1 MEERK
6 ARQNTRGEKASIKKG
21 IPRIL
26 LGGLKNHAENS
37 SSKLSNVHAEKTD
50 KIQQEITNLKGSLP
64 QTNKLKTDFNASAL
78 HIGKILV
85 TAQNINFHYPD
96 SNTNLW
102 TVPLSFQLRSGNRF
116 CIKGDNGSGKT
127 TLLKLITGEL
137 TPTGGT
143 IERADF
149 TYIYLDQEYSLI
161 QNEYTVS
168 EQAEAF
174 NLRHLPEHE
183 TKTILNRYLFPQDV
197 WNKPCSKLSG
207 GEKMRLAFC
216 CLMIADNT
224 PDLFILDEPT
234 NHLDFATMEWL
245 ETYLKGYSG
254 AVLVVSHDRYFLD
267 NVCTKIWEVSFQ
279 TMTTYKGNFSAYLPQ
294 KEAADALRQK
304 QHDADVALAEK
315 LQDYIDRNLVRAS
328 TTKMAQSRRKQ
339 LEKLEITEAPQDET
353 NQLKFRFEYDVEPW
367 NELVLLKNLTIRI
380 GDRTLLEPFT
390 YTVCRGQRLII
401 AGPNGAGK
409 STLMQVLDGKRR
421 PSGGMV
427 RLGTGARPSIFAQQ
441 QNRIGAGRVIDVI
454 WNKYPRMTELEVR
467 SHLAKLGFRGE
478 TVFKPC
484 EALSGGE
491 LARLRFAEIVLE
503 RPNLLFLDEPTNHLD
518 IYTRENLTEALMAYT
533 GTLLLVTHD
542 RHLMNS
548 LACPILYLEDG
559 KAVIYPSY
567 DALMGRAAP
576 ASVAEKSGE
585 PAKAGYGKEQRRRRA
600 ELRAKIKACE
610 DEMEACG
617 AREVELENE
626 INSPEVYNDPQL
638 LREKSDELSDLRFH
652 QDELFAAWEAAVEE
666 QEQYEQSAGEE

>member
-1 MEERK
+1 MCHADTYVIYPEHSIFMSIIIKDLSYIHTDKEVLFSNLNLIINSGEKTALTGNNGCGKSTLMRILAGEASPGTGSVHCSGHLYYVPQHFGQYDDRTVAQVLGIDRKLTALHAILNGDTAEEHFARLDNDWNIEERTQAVLHAWHLNGISLLRPLEGLSGGEKTRLFLAGMELKEPDTLLLDEPTNHLDTAGRKRLYDFVHRTSATVLVISHDRTLLNLLPAICELSRNGLACYGGNYDFYKEQKEVHRNALQQQLEEKEKALRLARKTAREMEERK

-234 NHLDFATMEWL
+234 NNLDIESIEIITATIRNYQG
-245 ETYLKGYSG
+245 T
-254 AVLVVSHDRYFLD
+254 VLAVSHDRDFL
-267 NVCTKIWEVSFQ
+267 
-279 TMTTYKGNFSAYLPQ
+279 
-294 KEAADALRQK
+294 KE
-304 QHDADVALAEK
+304 
-315 LQDYIDRNLVRAS
+315 
-328 TTKMAQSRRKQ
+328 
-339 LEKLEITEAPQDET
+339 
-353 NQLKFRFEYDVEPW
+353 
-367 NELVLLKNLTIRI
+367 
-380 GDRTLLEPFT
+380 
-390 YTVCRGQRLII
+390 
-401 AGPNGAGK
+401 
-409 STLMQVLDGKRR
+409 
-421 PSGGMV
+421 
-427 RLGTGARPSIFAQQ
+427 TGI
-441 QNRIGAGRVIDVI
+441 
-454 WNKYPRMTELEVR
+454 
-467 SHLAKLGFRGE
+467 
-478 TVFKPC
+478 
-484 EALSGGE
+484 
-491 LARLRFAEIVLE
+491 
-503 RPNLLFLDEPTNHLD
+503 
-518 IYTRENLTEALMAYT
+518 
-533 GTLLLVTHD
+533 
-542 RHLMNS
+542 
-548 LACPILYLEDG
+548 
-559 KAVIYPSY
+559 
-567 DALMGRAAP
+567 
-576 ASVAEKSGE
+576 
-585 PAKAGYGKEQRRRRA
+585 
-600 ELRAKIKACE
+600 
-610 DEMEACG
+610 
-617 AREVELENE
+617 
-626 INSPEVYNDPQL
+626 
-638 LREKSDELSDLRFH
+638 
-652 QDELFAAWEAAVEE
+652 E
-666 QEQYEQSAGEE
+666 QEISFFL

>member
-1 MEERK
+1 MFSLYCVCLFPTALQELKVCRTDTYVIYPKHSKFMSIIIKDLSYTHTDKEVLFSNLNLIINSGEKTALTGNNGCGKSTLMRILAGEASPGTGSVHCSGHLYYVPQHFGQYDDRTVAQVLGIDRKLTALHAILNGDAAEEHFARLDDDWNIEERTQAVLHAWHLDGISLLRPLEGLSGGEKTRLFLAGMELKEPDTLLLDEPTNHLDTAGRKRLYDFVHRTSATVLVISHDRTLLNLLPAICELSRNGLACYGGNYDFYKEQKEVHRNALQQQLEEKEKALRLARKTAREMEERK

-37 SSKLSNVHAEKTD
+37 CSKLSNVHAEKTD

-234 NHLDFATMEWL
+234 NNLDIESIEIITATIRNYQG
-245 ETYLKGYSG
+245 T
-254 AVLVVSHDRYFLD
+254 VLAVSHDRDFL
-267 NVCTKIWEVSFQ
+267 
-279 TMTTYKGNFSAYLPQ
+279 
-294 KEAADALRQK
+294 KE
-304 QHDADVALAEK
+304 
-315 LQDYIDRNLVRAS
+315 
-328 TTKMAQSRRKQ
+328 
-339 LEKLEITEAPQDET
+339 
-353 NQLKFRFEYDVEPW
+353 
-367 NELVLLKNLTIRI
+367 
-380 GDRTLLEPFT
+380 
-390 YTVCRGQRLII
+390 
-401 AGPNGAGK
+401 
-409 STLMQVLDGKRR
+409 
-421 PSGGMV
+421 
-427 RLGTGARPSIFAQQ
+427 TGI
-441 QNRIGAGRVIDVI
+441 
-454 WNKYPRMTELEVR
+454 
-467 SHLAKLGFRGE
+467 
-478 TVFKPC
+478 
-484 EALSGGE
+484 
-491 LARLRFAEIVLE
+491 
-503 RPNLLFLDEPTNHLD
+503 
-518 IYTRENLTEALMAYT
+518 
-533 GTLLLVTHD
+533 
-542 RHLMNS
+542 
-548 LACPILYLEDG
+548 
-559 KAVIYPSY
+559 
-567 DALMGRAAP
+567 
-576 ASVAEKSGE
+576 
-585 PAKAGYGKEQRRRRA
+585 
-600 ELRAKIKACE
+600 
-610 DEMEACG
+610 
-617 AREVELENE
+617 
-626 INSPEVYNDPQL
+626 
-638 LREKSDELSDLRFH
+638 
-652 QDELFAAWEAAVEE
+652 E
-666 QEQYEQSAGEE
+666 QEISFFL

>member
-1 MEERK
+1 MFSLYCVCLFPTALQELKVCRTDTYVIYPKHSKFMSIIIKDLSYTHTDKEVLFSNLNLIINSGEKTALTGNNGCGKSTLMRILAGEASPGTGSVHCSEHLYYVPQHFGQYDGRTVAQVLGIDRKLTALHAILNGDTAEEHFARLDNDWNIEERTQAVLHAWHLNGISLLRPLEGLSGGEKTRLFLAGMELKEPDTLLLDEPTNHLDTAGRKRLYDFVHRTSATVLVISHDRTLLNLLPAICELSRNGLACYGGNYDFYKEQKEVHRNALQQQLEEKEKALRLARKTAREMEERK

-85 TAQNINFHYPD
+85 TAQNINFHYSD

-234 NHLDFATMEWL
+234 NNLDIESIEIITATIRNYQG
-245 ETYLKGYSG
+245 T
-254 AVLVVSHDRYFLD
+254 VLAVSHDRDFL
-267 NVCTKIWEVSFQ
+267 
-279 TMTTYKGNFSAYLPQ
+279 
-294 KEAADALRQK
+294 KE
-304 QHDADVALAEK
+304 
-315 LQDYIDRNLVRAS
+315 
-328 TTKMAQSRRKQ
+328 
-339 LEKLEITEAPQDET
+339 
-353 NQLKFRFEYDVEPW
+353 
-367 NELVLLKNLTIRI
+367 
-380 GDRTLLEPFT
+380 
-390 YTVCRGQRLII
+390 
-401 AGPNGAGK
+401 
-409 STLMQVLDGKRR
+409 
-421 PSGGMV
+421 
-427 RLGTGARPSIFAQQ
+427 TGI
-441 QNRIGAGRVIDVI
+441 
-454 WNKYPRMTELEVR
+454 
-467 SHLAKLGFRGE
+467 
-478 TVFKPC
+478 
-484 EALSGGE
+484 
-491 LARLRFAEIVLE
+491 
-503 RPNLLFLDEPTNHLD
+503 
-518 IYTRENLTEALMAYT
+518 
-533 GTLLLVTHD
+533 
-542 RHLMNS
+542 
-548 LACPILYLEDG
+548 
-559 KAVIYPSY
+559 
-567 DALMGRAAP
+567 
-576 ASVAEKSGE
+576 
-585 PAKAGYGKEQRRRRA
+585 
-600 ELRAKIKACE
+600 
-610 DEMEACG
+610 
-617 AREVELENE
+617 
-626 INSPEVYNDPQL
+626 
-638 LREKSDELSDLRFH
+638 
-652 QDELFAAWEAAVEE
+652 E
-666 QEQYEQSAGEE
+666 QEISFFL

>member
-1 MEERK
+1 MFSLYCVCLFPTALQELKVCRTDTYVIYPKHSKFMSIIIKDLSYTHTDKEVLFSNLNLIINSGEKTALTGNNGCGKSTLMRILAGEASPGTGSVHCSGHLYYVPQHFGQYDDRTVAQVLGIDRKLTALHAILNGDTAEEHFARLDNDWNIEERTQAVLHAWHLNGISLLRPLEGLSGGEKTRLFLAGMELKEPDTLLLDEPTNHLDTAGRKRLYDFVHRTSATVLVISHDRTLLNLLPAICELSRNGLACYGGNYDFYKEQKEVHRNALQQQLEEKEKALRLARKTAREMEERK

-78 HIGKILV
+78 HIGNILV

-234 NHLDFATMEWL
+234 NNLDIESIEIITATIRNYQG
-245 ETYLKGYSG
+245 T
-254 AVLVVSHDRYFLD
+254 VLAVSHDRDFL
-267 NVCTKIWEVSFQ
+267 
-279 TMTTYKGNFSAYLPQ
+279 
-294 KEAADALRQK
+294 KE
-304 QHDADVALAEK
+304 
-315 LQDYIDRNLVRAS
+315 
-328 TTKMAQSRRKQ
+328 
-339 LEKLEITEAPQDET
+339 
-353 NQLKFRFEYDVEPW
+353 
-367 NELVLLKNLTIRI
+367 
-380 GDRTLLEPFT
+380 
-390 YTVCRGQRLII
+390 
-401 AGPNGAGK
+401 
-409 STLMQVLDGKRR
+409 
-421 PSGGMV
+421 
-427 RLGTGARPSIFAQQ
+427 TGI
-441 QNRIGAGRVIDVI
+441 
-454 WNKYPRMTELEVR
+454 
-467 SHLAKLGFRGE
+467 
-478 TVFKPC
+478 
-484 EALSGGE
+484 
-491 LARLRFAEIVLE
+491 
-503 RPNLLFLDEPTNHLD
+503 
-518 IYTRENLTEALMAYT
+518 
-533 GTLLLVTHD
+533 
-542 RHLMNS
+542 
-548 LACPILYLEDG
+548 
-559 KAVIYPSY
+559 
-567 DALMGRAAP
+567 
-576 ASVAEKSGE
+576 
-585 PAKAGYGKEQRRRRA
+585 
-600 ELRAKIKACE
+600 
-610 DEMEACG
+610 
-617 AREVELENE
+617 
-626 INSPEVYNDPQL
+626 
-638 LREKSDELSDLRFH
+638 
-652 QDELFAAWEAAVEE
+652 E
-666 QEQYEQSAGEE
+666 QEISFFL

>member
-1 MEERK
+1 MSIIIKDLSYTHTDKEVLFSNLNLIINSGEKTALTGNNGCGKSTLMRILAGEASPGTGSVHCSGHLYYVPQHFGQYDDRTVAQVLGIDRKLTALHAILNGDTAEEHFARLDNDWNIEERTQAVLHAWHLNGISLLRPLEGLSGGEKTRLFLAGMELKEPDTLLLDEPTNHLDTAGRKRLYDFVHRTSATVLVISHDRTLLNLLPAICELSRNGLACYGGNYDFYKEQKEVHRNALQQQLEEKEKALRLARKTAREMEERK

-234 NHLDFATMEWL
+234 NNLDIESIEIITATIRNYQG
-245 ETYLKGYSG
+245 T
-254 AVLVVSHDRYFLD
+254 VLAVSHDRDFLKE
-267 NVCTKIWEVSFQ
+267 TGIEQEISFFFQKIQIWD
-279 TMTTYKGNFSAYLPQ
+279 K
-294 KEAADALRQK
+294 
-304 QHDADVALAEK
+304 
-315 LQDYIDRNLVRAS
+315 
-328 TTKMAQSRRKQ
+328 
-339 LEKLEITEAPQDET
+339 
-353 NQLKFRFEYDVEPW
+353 
-367 NELVLLKNLTIRI
+367 LLKISHRFRLQNTI
-380 GDRTLLEPFT
+380 G
-390 YTVCRGQRLII
+390 
-401 AGPNGAGK
+401 
-409 STLMQVLDGKRR
+409 
-421 PSGGMV
+421 
-427 RLGTGARPSIFAQQ
+427 
-441 QNRIGAGRVIDVI
+441 
-454 WNKYPRMTELEVR
+454 
-467 SHLAKLGFRGE
+467 
-478 TVFKPC
+478 
-484 EALSGGE
+484 
-491 LARLRFAEIVLE
+491 
-503 RPNLLFLDEPTNHLD
+503 
-518 IYTRENLTEALMAYT
+518 
-533 GTLLLVTHD
+533 
-542 RHLMNS
+542 
-548 LACPILYLEDG
+548 
-559 KAVIYPSY
+559 
-567 DALMGRAAP
+567 
-576 ASVAEKSGE
+576 
-585 PAKAGYGKEQRRRRA
+585 
-600 ELRAKIKACE
+600 
-610 DEMEACG
+610 
-617 AREVELENE
+617 
-626 INSPEVYNDPQL
+626 ND
-638 LREKSDELSDLRFH
+638 
-652 QDELFAAWEAAVEE
+652 
-666 QEQYEQSAGEE
+666 

>member
-1 MEERK
+1 MFSLYGVCLFPTALQELKVCRTDTYVIYPKHSKFMSIIIKDLSYTHTDKEVLFSNLNLIINSGEKTALTGNNGCGKSTLMRILAGEASPGTGSVHCSGHLYYVPQHFGQYDGRTVAQVLGIDRKLTALHAILNGDTAEEHFARLDNDWNIEERTQAVLHAWHLNGISLLRPLEGLSGGEKTRLFLAGMELKEPDTLLLDEPTNHLDTAGRKRLYNFVHRTSATVLVISHDRTLLNLLPAICELSRNGLACYGGNYDFYKEQKEVHRNALQQQLEEKEKALRLARKTAREMEERK

-234 NHLDFATMEWL
+234 NNLDIESIEIITATIRNYQG
-245 ETYLKGYSG
+245 T
-254 AVLVVSHDRYFLD
+254 VLAVSHDRDFL
-267 NVCTKIWEVSFQ
+267 
-279 TMTTYKGNFSAYLPQ
+279 
-294 KEAADALRQK
+294 KE
-304 QHDADVALAEK
+304 
-315 LQDYIDRNLVRAS
+315 
-328 TTKMAQSRRKQ
+328 
-339 LEKLEITEAPQDET
+339 
-353 NQLKFRFEYDVEPW
+353 
-367 NELVLLKNLTIRI
+367 
-380 GDRTLLEPFT
+380 
-390 YTVCRGQRLII
+390 
-401 AGPNGAGK
+401 
-409 STLMQVLDGKRR
+409 
-421 PSGGMV
+421 
-427 RLGTGARPSIFAQQ
+427 TGI
-441 QNRIGAGRVIDVI
+441 
-454 WNKYPRMTELEVR
+454 
-467 SHLAKLGFRGE
+467 
-478 TVFKPC
+478 
-484 EALSGGE
+484 
-491 LARLRFAEIVLE
+491 
-503 RPNLLFLDEPTNHLD
+503 
-518 IYTRENLTEALMAYT
+518 
-533 GTLLLVTHD
+533 
-542 RHLMNS
+542 
-548 LACPILYLEDG
+548 
-559 KAVIYPSY
+559 
-567 DALMGRAAP
+567 
-576 ASVAEKSGE
+576 
-585 PAKAGYGKEQRRRRA
+585 
-600 ELRAKIKACE
+600 
-610 DEMEACG
+610 
-617 AREVELENE
+617 
-626 INSPEVYNDPQL
+626 
-638 LREKSDELSDLRFH
+638 
-652 QDELFAAWEAAVEE
+652 E
-666 QEQYEQSAGEE
+666 QEISFFL

>member
-1 MEERK
+1 MSIIIKDLSYTHTDKEVLFSNLNLIINSGEKTALTGNNGCGKSTLMRILAGEAAPSAGSVHCSGHLYYVPQHFGQYDGRTVAQVLGIDRKLTALHAILNGDTAEEHFARLDNDWNIEERTQAVLHAWHLNGISLLRPLEGLSGGEKTRLFLAGMELKEPDTLLLDELTNHLDTAGRKRLYDFVHRTSATVLVISHDRTLLNLLPAICELSRNGLACYGGNYDFYKEQKEVHRNALQQQLEEKEKALRLARKTAREMEERK

-26 LGGLKNHAENS
+26 LGGLKNHTENS

-78 HIGKILV
+78 HTGKILV

-234 NHLDFATMEWL
+234 NNLDIESIEIITATIRNYQG
-245 ETYLKGYSG
+245 T
-254 AVLVVSHDRYFLD
+254 VLAVSHDRDFL
-267 NVCTKIWEVSFQ
+267 
-279 TMTTYKGNFSAYLPQ
+279 
-294 KEAADALRQK
+294 KE
-304 QHDADVALAEK
+304 
-315 LQDYIDRNLVRAS
+315 
-328 TTKMAQSRRKQ
+328 
-339 LEKLEITEAPQDET
+339 
-353 NQLKFRFEYDVEPW
+353 
-367 NELVLLKNLTIRI
+367 
-380 GDRTLLEPFT
+380 
-390 YTVCRGQRLII
+390 
-401 AGPNGAGK
+401 
-409 STLMQVLDGKRR
+409 
-421 PSGGMV
+421 
-427 RLGTGARPSIFAQQ
+427 TGI
-441 QNRIGAGRVIDVI
+441 
-454 WNKYPRMTELEVR
+454 
-467 SHLAKLGFRGE
+467 
-478 TVFKPC
+478 
-484 EALSGGE
+484 
-491 LARLRFAEIVLE
+491 
-503 RPNLLFLDEPTNHLD
+503 
-518 IYTRENLTEALMAYT
+518 
-533 GTLLLVTHD
+533 
-542 RHLMNS
+542 
-548 LACPILYLEDG
+548 
-559 KAVIYPSY
+559 
-567 DALMGRAAP
+567 
-576 ASVAEKSGE
+576 
-585 PAKAGYGKEQRRRRA
+585 
-600 ELRAKIKACE
+600 
-610 DEMEACG
+610 
-617 AREVELENE
+617 
-626 INSPEVYNDPQL
+626 
-638 LREKSDELSDLRFH
+638 
-652 QDELFAAWEAAVEE
+652 E
-666 QEQYEQSAGEE
+666 QEISFFL

>member
-1 MEERK
+1 MFSLYCVCLFPTALQELKVCRTDTYVIYPKHSKFMSIIIKDLSYTHTDKEVLFSNLNLIINSGEKTALTGNNGCGKSTLMRILAGEASPGTGSVHCSGHLYYVPQHFGQYDDRTVAQVLGIDRKLTALHAILNGDTAEEHFARLDNDWNIEERTQAVLHAWHLNGISLLRPLEGLSGGEKTRLFLAGMELKEPDTLLLDEPTNHLDTAGRKRLYDFVHRTSATVLVISHDRTLLNLLPAICELSRNGLACYGGNYDFYKEQKEVHRNALQQQLEEKEKALRLARKTAREMEERK

-216 CLMIADNT
+216 YLMIADNT

-234 NHLDFATMEWL
+234 NNLDIESIEIITATIRNYQG
-245 ETYLKGYSG
+245 T
-254 AVLVVSHDRYFLD
+254 VLAVSHDRDFL
-267 NVCTKIWEVSFQ
+267 
-279 TMTTYKGNFSAYLPQ
+279 
-294 KEAADALRQK
+294 KE
-304 QHDADVALAEK
+304 
-315 LQDYIDRNLVRAS
+315 
-328 TTKMAQSRRKQ
+328 
-339 LEKLEITEAPQDET
+339 
-353 NQLKFRFEYDVEPW
+353 
-367 NELVLLKNLTIRI
+367 
-380 GDRTLLEPFT
+380 
-390 YTVCRGQRLII
+390 
-401 AGPNGAGK
+401 
-409 STLMQVLDGKRR
+409 
-421 PSGGMV
+421 
-427 RLGTGARPSIFAQQ
+427 TGI
-441 QNRIGAGRVIDVI
+441 
-454 WNKYPRMTELEVR
+454 
-467 SHLAKLGFRGE
+467 
-478 TVFKPC
+478 
-484 EALSGGE
+484 
-491 LARLRFAEIVLE
+491 
-503 RPNLLFLDEPTNHLD
+503 
-518 IYTRENLTEALMAYT
+518 
-533 GTLLLVTHD
+533 
-542 RHLMNS
+542 
-548 LACPILYLEDG
+548 
-559 KAVIYPSY
+559 
-567 DALMGRAAP
+567 
-576 ASVAEKSGE
+576 
-585 PAKAGYGKEQRRRRA
+585 
-600 ELRAKIKACE
+600 
-610 DEMEACG
+610 
-617 AREVELENE
+617 
-626 INSPEVYNDPQL
+626 
-638 LREKSDELSDLRFH
+638 
-652 QDELFAAWEAAVEE
+652 E
-666 QEQYEQSAGEE
+666 QEISFFL

>member
-1 MEERK
+1 MFSLYCVCLFPTALQKLKVCRTDTYVIYPKHSKFMSIIIKDLSYTHTDKEVLFSNLNLIINSGEKTALTGNNGCGKSTLMRILAGEAAPSAGSVHCSGHLYYVPQHFGQYDGRTVAQVLGIDRKLTALHAILNGDTAEEHFARLDNDWNIEERTQAVLHAWHLNGISLLRPLEGLSGGEKTRLFLAGMELKEPDTLLLDEPTNHLDTAGRKRLYDFVHRTSATVLVISHDRTLLNLLPAICELSRNGLACYGGNYDFYKEQKEVHRNALQQQLEEKEKALRLARKTAREMEERK

-234 NHLDFATMEWL
+234 NNLDIESIEIITATIRNYQG
-245 ETYLKGYSG
+245 T
-254 AVLVVSHDRYFLD
+254 VLAVSHDRDFL
-267 NVCTKIWEVSFQ
+267 
-279 TMTTYKGNFSAYLPQ
+279 
-294 KEAADALRQK
+294 KE
-304 QHDADVALAEK
+304 
-315 LQDYIDRNLVRAS
+315 
-328 TTKMAQSRRKQ
+328 
-339 LEKLEITEAPQDET
+339 
-353 NQLKFRFEYDVEPW
+353 
-367 NELVLLKNLTIRI
+367 
-380 GDRTLLEPFT
+380 
-390 YTVCRGQRLII
+390 
-401 AGPNGAGK
+401 
-409 STLMQVLDGKRR
+409 
-421 PSGGMV
+421 
-427 RLGTGARPSIFAQQ
+427 TGI
-441 QNRIGAGRVIDVI
+441 
-454 WNKYPRMTELEVR
+454 
-467 SHLAKLGFRGE
+467 
-478 TVFKPC
+478 
-484 EALSGGE
+484 
-491 LARLRFAEIVLE
+491 
-503 RPNLLFLDEPTNHLD
+503 
-518 IYTRENLTEALMAYT
+518 
-533 GTLLLVTHD
+533 
-542 RHLMNS
+542 
-548 LACPILYLEDG
+548 
-559 KAVIYPSY
+559 
-567 DALMGRAAP
+567 
-576 ASVAEKSGE
+576 
-585 PAKAGYGKEQRRRRA
+585 
-600 ELRAKIKACE
+600 
-610 DEMEACG
+610 
-617 AREVELENE
+617 
-626 INSPEVYNDPQL
+626 
-638 LREKSDELSDLRFH
+638 
-652 QDELFAAWEAAVEE
+652 E
-666 QEQYEQSAGEE
+666 QEISFFL

>member
-1 MEERK
+1 MFSLYCVCLFPTALQELKVCRTDTYVIYPKHSNFMSIIIKDLSYTHTDKEVLFSNLNLIINSGEKTALTGNNGCGKSTLMRILAGEAAPSAGSVHCSGHLYYVPQHFGQYDGRTVAQVLGIDRKLTALHAILNGDTAEEHFARLDNDWNIEERTQAVLHAWHLNGISLLRPLEGLSGGEKTRLFLAGMELKEPDTLLLDEPTNHLDTAGRKRLYDFVHRTSATVLVISHDRTLLNLLPAICELSRNGLACYGGNYDFYKEQKEVHRNALQQQLKEKEKALRLARKTAREMEERK

-78 HIGKILV
+78 HTGKILV

-234 NHLDFATMEWL
+234 NNLDIESIEIITATIRNYQG
-245 ETYLKGYSG
+245 T
-254 AVLVVSHDRYFLD
+254 VLAVSHDRDFL
-267 NVCTKIWEVSFQ
+267 
-279 TMTTYKGNFSAYLPQ
+279 
-294 KEAADALRQK
+294 KE
-304 QHDADVALAEK
+304 
-315 LQDYIDRNLVRAS
+315 
-328 TTKMAQSRRKQ
+328 
-339 LEKLEITEAPQDET
+339 
-353 NQLKFRFEYDVEPW
+353 
-367 NELVLLKNLTIRI
+367 
-380 GDRTLLEPFT
+380 
-390 YTVCRGQRLII
+390 
-401 AGPNGAGK
+401 
-409 STLMQVLDGKRR
+409 
-421 PSGGMV
+421 
-427 RLGTGARPSIFAQQ
+427 TGI
-441 QNRIGAGRVIDVI
+441 
-454 WNKYPRMTELEVR
+454 
-467 SHLAKLGFRGE
+467 
-478 TVFKPC
+478 
-484 EALSGGE
+484 
-491 LARLRFAEIVLE
+491 
-503 RPNLLFLDEPTNHLD
+503 
-518 IYTRENLTEALMAYT
+518 
-533 GTLLLVTHD
+533 
-542 RHLMNS
+542 
-548 LACPILYLEDG
+548 
-559 KAVIYPSY
+559 
-567 DALMGRAAP
+567 
-576 ASVAEKSGE
+576 
-585 PAKAGYGKEQRRRRA
+585 
-600 ELRAKIKACE
+600 
-610 DEMEACG
+610 
-617 AREVELENE
+617 
-626 INSPEVYNDPQL
+626 
-638 LREKSDELSDLRFH
+638 
-652 QDELFAAWEAAVEE
+652 E
-666 QEQYEQSAGEE
+666 QEISFFL

>member
-1 MEERK
+1 MCRTDTYVIYPKHSNFMSIIIKDLSYTHTDKEVLFSNLNLIINSGEKTALTGNNGCGKSTLMRILAGEAAPSAGSVHCSGHLYYVPQHFGQYDGRTVAQVLGIDRKLTALHAILNGDTAEEHFARLDNDWNIEERTQAVLHAWHLNGISLLRPLEGLSGGEKTRLFLAGMELKEPDTLLLDEPTNHLDTAGRKRLYDFVHRTSATVLVISHDRTLLNLLPAICELSRNGLACYGGNYDFYKEQKEVHRNALQQQLEEKEKALRLARKTAREMEERK

-78 HIGKILV
+78 HTGKILV

-234 NHLDFATMEWL
+234 NNLDIESIEIITATIRNYQG
-245 ETYLKGYSG
+245 T
-254 AVLVVSHDRYFLD
+254 VLAVSHDRDFL
-267 NVCTKIWEVSFQ
+267 
-279 TMTTYKGNFSAYLPQ
+279 
-294 KEAADALRQK
+294 KE
-304 QHDADVALAEK
+304 
-315 LQDYIDRNLVRAS
+315 
-328 TTKMAQSRRKQ
+328 
-339 LEKLEITEAPQDET
+339 
-353 NQLKFRFEYDVEPW
+353 
-367 NELVLLKNLTIRI
+367 
-380 GDRTLLEPFT
+380 
-390 YTVCRGQRLII
+390 
-401 AGPNGAGK
+401 
-409 STLMQVLDGKRR
+409 
-421 PSGGMV
+421 
-427 RLGTGARPSIFAQQ
+427 TGI
-441 QNRIGAGRVIDVI
+441 
-454 WNKYPRMTELEVR
+454 
-467 SHLAKLGFRGE
+467 
-478 TVFKPC
+478 
-484 EALSGGE
+484 
-491 LARLRFAEIVLE
+491 
-503 RPNLLFLDEPTNHLD
+503 
-518 IYTRENLTEALMAYT
+518 
-533 GTLLLVTHD
+533 
-542 RHLMNS
+542 
-548 LACPILYLEDG
+548 
-559 KAVIYPSY
+559 
-567 DALMGRAAP
+567 
-576 ASVAEKSGE
+576 
-585 PAKAGYGKEQRRRRA
+585 
-600 ELRAKIKACE
+600 
-610 DEMEACG
+610 
-617 AREVELENE
+617 
-626 INSPEVYNDPQL
+626 
-638 LREKSDELSDLRFH
+638 
-652 QDELFAAWEAAVEE
+652 E
-666 QEQYEQSAGEE
+666 QEISFFL

>member
-1 MEERK
+1 MSIIIKDLSYTHTDKEVLFSNLNLIINSGEKTALTGNNGCGKSTLMRILAGEALPGTGSVHCSGHLYYVPQHFGQYDGRTVAQVLGIDRKLTALHAILNGDVAEEHFARLDDDWNIEERTQAVLHAWHLNGISLLRPLEGLSGGEKTRLFLAGMELKEPDTLLLDEPTNHLDTAGRKRLYDFVHRTSATVLVISHDRTLLNLLPAICELSRNGLACYGGNYDFYKEQKEVHRNALQQQLEEKEKALRLARKTAREMEERK

-64 QTNKLKTDFNASAL
+64 QTNKLKIDFNASAL

-234 NHLDFATMEWL
+234 NNLDIESIEIITATIRNYQG
-245 ETYLKGYSG
+245 T
-254 AVLVVSHDRYFLD
+254 VLAVSHDRDFLKETGIEQEISFF
-267 NVCTKIWEVSFQ
+267 CKIGKNKRNPYTQ
-279 TMTTYKGNFSAYLPQ
+279 TNYK
-294 KEAADALRQK
+294 
-304 QHDADVALAEK
+304 
-315 LQDYIDRNLVRAS
+315 
-328 TTKMAQSRRKQ
+328 
-339 LEKLEITEAPQDET
+339 
-353 NQLKFRFEYDVEPW
+353 
-367 NELVLLKNLTIRI
+367 LL
-380 GDRTLLEPFT
+380 
-390 YTVCRGQRLII
+390 
-401 AGPNGAGK
+401 
-409 STLMQVLDGKRR
+409 
-421 PSGGMV
+421 
-427 RLGTGARPSIFAQQ
+427 IFAM
-441 QNRIGAGRVIDVI
+441 I
-454 WNKYPRMTELEVR
+454 
-467 SHLAKLGFRGE
+467 KL
-478 TVFKPC
+478 
-484 EALSGGE
+484 L
-491 LARLRFAEIVLE
+491 
-503 RPNLLFLDEPTNHLD
+503 
-518 IYTRENLTEALMAYT
+518 
-533 GTLLLVTHD
+533 
-542 RHLMNS
+542 
-548 LACPILYLEDG
+548 
-559 KAVIYPSY
+559 
-567 DALMGRAAP
+567 
-576 ASVAEKSGE
+576 
-585 PAKAGYGKEQRRRRA
+585 
-600 ELRAKIKACE
+600 
-610 DEMEACG
+610 
-617 AREVELENE
+617 
-626 INSPEVYNDPQL
+626 
-638 LREKSDELSDLRFH
+638 
-652 QDELFAAWEAAVEE
+652 
-666 QEQYEQSAGEE
+666 

>member
-1 MEERK
+1 MFSLYCVCLFPTALRESKVCRADTYVIYPKHSNFMSIIIKDLSYTHTDKEVLFSNLNLIINSGEKTALTGNNGCGKSTLMRILAGEAAPSAGSVHCSGHLYYVPQHFGQYDGRTVAQVLGIDRKLTALHAILNGDTAEEHFARLDNDWNIEERTQAVLHAWHLNGISLLRPLEGLSGGEKTRLFLAGMELKEPDTLLLDEPTNHLDTAGRKRLYDFVHRTSATVLVISHDRTLLNLLPAICELSRNGLACYGGNYDFYKEQKEVHRNALQQQLEEKEKALRLARKTAREMEERK

-78 HIGKILV
+78 HTGKILV

-234 NHLDFATMEWL
+234 NNLDIESIEIITATIRNYQG
-245 ETYLKGYSG
+245 T
-254 AVLVVSHDRYFLD
+254 VLAVSHDRDFL
-267 NVCTKIWEVSFQ
+267 
-279 TMTTYKGNFSAYLPQ
+279 
-294 KEAADALRQK
+294 KE
-304 QHDADVALAEK
+304 
-315 LQDYIDRNLVRAS
+315 
-328 TTKMAQSRRKQ
+328 
-339 LEKLEITEAPQDET
+339 
-353 NQLKFRFEYDVEPW
+353 
-367 NELVLLKNLTIRI
+367 
-380 GDRTLLEPFT
+380 
-390 YTVCRGQRLII
+390 
-401 AGPNGAGK
+401 
-409 STLMQVLDGKRR
+409 
-421 PSGGMV
+421 
-427 RLGTGARPSIFAQQ
+427 TGI
-441 QNRIGAGRVIDVI
+441 
-454 WNKYPRMTELEVR
+454 
-467 SHLAKLGFRGE
+467 
-478 TVFKPC
+478 
-484 EALSGGE
+484 
-491 LARLRFAEIVLE
+491 
-503 RPNLLFLDEPTNHLD
+503 
-518 IYTRENLTEALMAYT
+518 
-533 GTLLLVTHD
+533 
-542 RHLMNS
+542 
-548 LACPILYLEDG
+548 
-559 KAVIYPSY
+559 
-567 DALMGRAAP
+567 
-576 ASVAEKSGE
+576 
-585 PAKAGYGKEQRRRRA
+585 
-600 ELRAKIKACE
+600 
-610 DEMEACG
+610 
-617 AREVELENE
+617 
-626 INSPEVYNDPQL
+626 
-638 LREKSDELSDLRFH
+638 
-652 QDELFAAWEAAVEE
+652 E
-666 QEQYEQSAGEE
+666 QEISFFL

>member
-1 MEERK
+1 MFSLYCVCLFPTALQELKVCRTDTYVIYPKHSKFMSIIIKDLSYTHTDKEVLFSNLNLIINSGEKTALTGNNGCGKSTLMRILAGEASPGTGSVHCSGHLYYVPQHFGQYDDRTVAQVLGIDRKLTALHAILNGDAAEEHFARLDDDWNIEERTQAVLHAWHLDGISLLRPLEGLSGGEKTRLFLAGMELKEPDTLLLDEPTNHLDTAGRKRLYDFVHRTSATVLVISHDRTLLNLLPAICELSRNGLACYGGNYDFYKEQKEVHRNALQQQLEEKEKALRLARKTAREMEERK

-137 TPTGGT
+137 TTTGGT

-234 NHLDFATMEWL
+234 NNLDIESIEIITATIRNYQG
-245 ETYLKGYSG
+245 T
-254 AVLVVSHDRYFLD
+254 VLAVSHDRDFL
-267 NVCTKIWEVSFQ
+267 
-279 TMTTYKGNFSAYLPQ
+279 
-294 KEAADALRQK
+294 KE
-304 QHDADVALAEK
+304 
-315 LQDYIDRNLVRAS
+315 
-328 TTKMAQSRRKQ
+328 
-339 LEKLEITEAPQDET
+339 
-353 NQLKFRFEYDVEPW
+353 
-367 NELVLLKNLTIRI
+367 
-380 GDRTLLEPFT
+380 
-390 YTVCRGQRLII
+390 
-401 AGPNGAGK
+401 
-409 STLMQVLDGKRR
+409 
-421 PSGGMV
+421 
-427 RLGTGARPSIFAQQ
+427 TGI
-441 QNRIGAGRVIDVI
+441 
-454 WNKYPRMTELEVR
+454 
-467 SHLAKLGFRGE
+467 
-478 TVFKPC
+478 
-484 EALSGGE
+484 
-491 LARLRFAEIVLE
+491 
-503 RPNLLFLDEPTNHLD
+503 
-518 IYTRENLTEALMAYT
+518 
-533 GTLLLVTHD
+533 
-542 RHLMNS
+542 
-548 LACPILYLEDG
+548 
-559 KAVIYPSY
+559 
-567 DALMGRAAP
+567 
-576 ASVAEKSGE
+576 
-585 PAKAGYGKEQRRRRA
+585 
-600 ELRAKIKACE
+600 
-610 DEMEACG
+610 
-617 AREVELENE
+617 
-626 INSPEVYNDPQL
+626 
-638 LREKSDELSDLRFH
+638 
-652 QDELFAAWEAAVEE
+652 E
-666 QEQYEQSAGEE
+666 QEISFFL

>member
-1 MEERK
+1 MFGPYCVCLFPTALRELKMCHADTYVIYPEHSIFMSIIIKDLSYIHTDKEVLFSNLNLIINSGEKTALTGNNGCGKSTLMRILAGEASPGTGSVHCSGHLYYVPQHFGQYDDRTVAQVLGIDRKLTALHAILNGDTAEEHFARLDNDWNIEERTQAVLHAWHLNGISLLRPLEGLSGGEKTRLFLAGMELKEPDTLLLDEPTNHLDTAGRKRLYDFVHRTSATVLVISHDRTLLNLLPAICELSRNGLACYGGNYDFYKEQKEVHRNALQQQLEEKEKALRLARKTAREMEERK

-234 NHLDFATMEWL
+234 NNLDIESIEIITATIRNYQG
-245 ETYLKGYSG
+245 T
-254 AVLVVSHDRYFLD
+254 VLAVSHDRDFL
-267 NVCTKIWEVSFQ
+267 
-279 TMTTYKGNFSAYLPQ
+279 
-294 KEAADALRQK
+294 KE
-304 QHDADVALAEK
+304 
-315 LQDYIDRNLVRAS
+315 
-328 TTKMAQSRRKQ
+328 
-339 LEKLEITEAPQDET
+339 
-353 NQLKFRFEYDVEPW
+353 
-367 NELVLLKNLTIRI
+367 
-380 GDRTLLEPFT
+380 
-390 YTVCRGQRLII
+390 
-401 AGPNGAGK
+401 
-409 STLMQVLDGKRR
+409 
-421 PSGGMV
+421 
-427 RLGTGARPSIFAQQ
+427 TGI
-441 QNRIGAGRVIDVI
+441 
-454 WNKYPRMTELEVR
+454 
-467 SHLAKLGFRGE
+467 
-478 TVFKPC
+478 
-484 EALSGGE
+484 
-491 LARLRFAEIVLE
+491 
-503 RPNLLFLDEPTNHLD
+503 
-518 IYTRENLTEALMAYT
+518 
-533 GTLLLVTHD
+533 
-542 RHLMNS
+542 
-548 LACPILYLEDG
+548 
-559 KAVIYPSY
+559 
-567 DALMGRAAP
+567 
-576 ASVAEKSGE
+576 
-585 PAKAGYGKEQRRRRA
+585 
-600 ELRAKIKACE
+600 
-610 DEMEACG
+610 
-617 AREVELENE
+617 
-626 INSPEVYNDPQL
+626 
-638 LREKSDELSDLRFH
+638 
-652 QDELFAAWEAAVEE
+652 E
-666 QEQYEQSAGEE
+666 QEISFFL

>member
-1 MEERK
+1 MFSLYCVCLFPTALQELKVCRTDTYVIYPKHSKFMSIIIKDLSYTHTDKEVLFSNLNLIINSGEKTALTGNNGCGKSTLMRILAGEASPGTGSVHCSGHLYYVPQHFGQYDDRTVAQVLGIDRKLTALHAILNGDTAEEHFARLDNDWNIEERTQAVLHAWHLNGISLLRPLEGLSGGEKTRLFLAGMELKEPDTLLLDEPTNHLDTAGRKRLYDFVHRTSATVLVISHDRTLLNLLPAICELSRNGLACYGGNYDFYKEQKEVHRNALQQQLEEKEKALRLARKTAREMEERK

-96 SNTNLW
+96 SNTKLW

-234 NHLDFATMEWL
+234 NNLDIESIEIITATIRNYQG
-245 ETYLKGYSG
+245 T
-254 AVLVVSHDRYFLD
+254 VLAVSHDRDFL
-267 NVCTKIWEVSFQ
+267 
-279 TMTTYKGNFSAYLPQ
+279 
-294 KEAADALRQK
+294 KE
-304 QHDADVALAEK
+304 
-315 LQDYIDRNLVRAS
+315 
-328 TTKMAQSRRKQ
+328 
-339 LEKLEITEAPQDET
+339 
-353 NQLKFRFEYDVEPW
+353 
-367 NELVLLKNLTIRI
+367 
-380 GDRTLLEPFT
+380 
-390 YTVCRGQRLII
+390 
-401 AGPNGAGK
+401 
-409 STLMQVLDGKRR
+409 
-421 PSGGMV
+421 
-427 RLGTGARPSIFAQQ
+427 TGI
-441 QNRIGAGRVIDVI
+441 
-454 WNKYPRMTELEVR
+454 
-467 SHLAKLGFRGE
+467 
-478 TVFKPC
+478 
-484 EALSGGE
+484 
-491 LARLRFAEIVLE
+491 
-503 RPNLLFLDEPTNHLD
+503 
-518 IYTRENLTEALMAYT
+518 
-533 GTLLLVTHD
+533 
-542 RHLMNS
+542 
-548 LACPILYLEDG
+548 
-559 KAVIYPSY
+559 
-567 DALMGRAAP
+567 
-576 ASVAEKSGE
+576 
-585 PAKAGYGKEQRRRRA
+585 
-600 ELRAKIKACE
+600 
-610 DEMEACG
+610 
-617 AREVELENE
+617 
-626 INSPEVYNDPQL
+626 
-638 LREKSDELSDLRFH
+638 
-652 QDELFAAWEAAVEE
+652 E
-666 QEQYEQSAGEE
+666 QEISFFL

>member
-1 MEERK
+1 MSIIIKDLSYTHTDKEVLFSNLNLIINSGEKTALTGNNGCGKSTLMRILAGEALPGTGSVHCSGHLYYVPQHFGQYDGRTVAQVLGIDRKLTALHAILNGDVAEEHFARLDDDWNIEERTQAVLHAWHLNGISLLRPLEGLSGGEKTRLFLAGMELKEPDTLLLDEPTNHLDTAGRKRLYDFVHRTSATVLVISHDRTLLNLLPAICELSRNGLACYGGNYDFYKEQKEVHRNALQQQLEEKEKALRLARKTAREMEERK

-64 QTNKLKTDFNASAL
+64 QTNKLKIDFNASAL

-234 NHLDFATMEWL
+234 NNLDIESIEIITATIRNYQG
-245 ETYLKGYSG
+245 T
-254 AVLVVSHDRYFLD
+254 VLAVSHDRDFLKETGIEQEIKLFSVKSVKT
-267 NVCTKIWEVSFQ
+267 NVIHIHK
-279 TMTTYKGNFSAYLPQ
+279 
-294 KEAADALRQK
+294 
-304 QHDADVALAEK
+304 
-315 LQDYIDRNLVRAS
+315 
-328 TTKMAQSRRKQ
+328 
-339 LEKLEITEAPQDET
+339 
-353 NQLKFRFEYDVEPW
+353 
-367 NELVLLKNLTIRI
+367 
-380 GDRTLLEPFT
+380 
-390 YTVCRGQRLII
+390 LII
-401 AGPNGAGK
+401 N
-409 STLMQVLDGKRR
+409 S
-421 PSGGMV
+421 
-427 RLGTGARPSIFAQQ
+427 
-441 QNRIGAGRVIDVI
+441 
-454 WNKYPRMTELEVR
+454 
-467 SHLAKLGFRGE
+467 
-478 TVFKPC
+478 
-484 EALSGGE
+484 
-491 LARLRFAEIVLE
+491 
-503 RPNLLFLDEPTNHLD
+503 LFL
-518 IYTRENLTEALMAYT
+518 
-533 GTLLLVTHD
+533 
-542 RHLMNS
+542 
-548 LACPILYLEDG
+548 
-559 KAVIYPSY
+559 
-567 DALMGRAAP
+567 
-576 ASVAEKSGE
+576 
-585 PAKAGYGKEQRRRRA
+585 Q
-600 ELRAKIKACE
+600 
-610 DEMEACG
+610 
-617 AREVELENE
+617 
-626 INSPEVYNDPQL
+626 
-638 LREKSDELSDLRFH
+638 
-652 QDELFAAWEAAVEE
+652 
-666 QEQYEQSAGEE
+666 

>member
-1 MEERK
+1 MFSLYCVCLFPTALQELKVCRTDTYVIYPKHSKFMSIIIKDLSYTHTDKEVLFSNLNLIINSGEKTALTGNNGCGKSTLMRILAGEAAPSAGSVHCSGHLYYVPQHFEQYDGRTVAQVLGIDRKLTALHAILNGDTAEEHFARLDNDWNIEERTQAVLHAWHLNGISLLRPLEGLSGGEKTRLFLAGMELKEPDTLLLDEPTNHLDTAGRKRLYDFVHRTSATVLVISHDRTLLNLLPAICELSRNGLACYGGNYDFYKEQKEVHRNALQQQLEEKEKALRLARKTAREMEERK

-234 NHLDFATMEWL
+234 NNLDIESIEIITATIRNYQG
-245 ETYLKGYSG
+245 T
-254 AVLVVSHDRYFLD
+254 VLAVSHDRDFL
-267 NVCTKIWEVSFQ
+267 
-279 TMTTYKGNFSAYLPQ
+279 
-294 KEAADALRQK
+294 KE
-304 QHDADVALAEK
+304 
-315 LQDYIDRNLVRAS
+315 
-328 TTKMAQSRRKQ
+328 
-339 LEKLEITEAPQDET
+339 
-353 NQLKFRFEYDVEPW
+353 
-367 NELVLLKNLTIRI
+367 
-380 GDRTLLEPFT
+380 
-390 YTVCRGQRLII
+390 
-401 AGPNGAGK
+401 
-409 STLMQVLDGKRR
+409 
-421 PSGGMV
+421 
-427 RLGTGARPSIFAQQ
+427 TGI
-441 QNRIGAGRVIDVI
+441 
-454 WNKYPRMTELEVR
+454 
-467 SHLAKLGFRGE
+467 
-478 TVFKPC
+478 
-484 EALSGGE
+484 
-491 LARLRFAEIVLE
+491 
-503 RPNLLFLDEPTNHLD
+503 
-518 IYTRENLTEALMAYT
+518 
-533 GTLLLVTHD
+533 
-542 RHLMNS
+542 
-548 LACPILYLEDG
+548 
-559 KAVIYPSY
+559 
-567 DALMGRAAP
+567 
-576 ASVAEKSGE
+576 
-585 PAKAGYGKEQRRRRA
+585 
-600 ELRAKIKACE
+600 
-610 DEMEACG
+610 
-617 AREVELENE
+617 
-626 INSPEVYNDPQL
+626 
-638 LREKSDELSDLRFH
+638 
-652 QDELFAAWEAAVEE
+652 E
-666 QEQYEQSAGEE
+666 QEISFFL

>member
-1 MEERK
+1 MFSLYCVCLFPTALRESKVCRTDTYVIYPKHSNFMSIIIKDLSYTHTDKEVLFSNLNLIINSGEKTALTGNNGCGKSTLMRILAGEASPGTGSVHCSGHLYYVPQHFGQYDGRTVAQVLGIDRKLTALHAILNGDTAEEHFARLDNDWNIEERTQAVLHAWHLNGISLLRPLEGLSGGEKTRLFLAGMELKEPDTLLLDEPTNHLDTAGRKRLYNFVHRTSATVLVISHDRTLLNLLPAICELSRNGLACYGGNYDFYKEQKEVHRNALQQQLEEKEKALRLARKTAREMEERK

-234 NHLDFATMEWL
+234 NNLDIESIEIITATIRNYQG
-245 ETYLKGYSG
+245 T
-254 AVLVVSHDRYFLD
+254 VLAVSHDRDFL
-267 NVCTKIWEVSFQ
+267 
-279 TMTTYKGNFSAYLPQ
+279 
-294 KEAADALRQK
+294 KE
-304 QHDADVALAEK
+304 
-315 LQDYIDRNLVRAS
+315 
-328 TTKMAQSRRKQ
+328 
-339 LEKLEITEAPQDET
+339 
-353 NQLKFRFEYDVEPW
+353 
-367 NELVLLKNLTIRI
+367 
-380 GDRTLLEPFT
+380 
-390 YTVCRGQRLII
+390 
-401 AGPNGAGK
+401 
-409 STLMQVLDGKRR
+409 
-421 PSGGMV
+421 
-427 RLGTGARPSIFAQQ
+427 TGI
-441 QNRIGAGRVIDVI
+441 
-454 WNKYPRMTELEVR
+454 
-467 SHLAKLGFRGE
+467 
-478 TVFKPC
+478 
-484 EALSGGE
+484 
-491 LARLRFAEIVLE
+491 
-503 RPNLLFLDEPTNHLD
+503 
-518 IYTRENLTEALMAYT
+518 
-533 GTLLLVTHD
+533 
-542 RHLMNS
+542 
-548 LACPILYLEDG
+548 
-559 KAVIYPSY
+559 
-567 DALMGRAAP
+567 
-576 ASVAEKSGE
+576 
-585 PAKAGYGKEQRRRRA
+585 
-600 ELRAKIKACE
+600 
-610 DEMEACG
+610 
-617 AREVELENE
+617 
-626 INSPEVYNDPQL
+626 
-638 LREKSDELSDLRFH
+638 
-652 QDELFAAWEAAVEE
+652 E
-666 QEQYEQSAGEE
+666 QEISFFL

>member
-1 MEERK
+1 MFSLYCVCLFPTALQELKVCRTDTYVIYPKHSNFMSIIIKDLSYTHTDKEVLFSNLNLIINSGEKTALTGNNGCGKSTLMRILAGEAAPSAGSVHCSGHLYYVPQHFGQYDGRTVAQVLGIDRKLTALHAILNGDTAEEHFARLDNDWNIEERTQAVLHAWHLNGISLLRPLEGLSSGEKTRLFLAGMELKEPDTLLLDEPTNHLDTAGRKRLYDFVHRTSATVLVISHDRTLLNLLPAICELSRNGLACYGGNYDFYKEQKEVHRNALQQQLEEKEKALRLARKTAREMEERK

-78 HIGKILV
+78 HTGKILV

-234 NHLDFATMEWL
+234 NNLDIESIEIITATIRNYQG
-245 ETYLKGYSG
+245 T
-254 AVLVVSHDRYFLD
+254 VLAVSHDRDFL
-267 NVCTKIWEVSFQ
+267 
-279 TMTTYKGNFSAYLPQ
+279 
-294 KEAADALRQK
+294 KE
-304 QHDADVALAEK
+304 
-315 LQDYIDRNLVRAS
+315 
-328 TTKMAQSRRKQ
+328 
-339 LEKLEITEAPQDET
+339 
-353 NQLKFRFEYDVEPW
+353 
-367 NELVLLKNLTIRI
+367 
-380 GDRTLLEPFT
+380 
-390 YTVCRGQRLII
+390 
-401 AGPNGAGK
+401 
-409 STLMQVLDGKRR
+409 
-421 PSGGMV
+421 
-427 RLGTGARPSIFAQQ
+427 TGI
-441 QNRIGAGRVIDVI
+441 
-454 WNKYPRMTELEVR
+454 
-467 SHLAKLGFRGE
+467 
-478 TVFKPC
+478 
-484 EALSGGE
+484 
-491 LARLRFAEIVLE
+491 
-503 RPNLLFLDEPTNHLD
+503 
-518 IYTRENLTEALMAYT
+518 
-533 GTLLLVTHD
+533 
-542 RHLMNS
+542 
-548 LACPILYLEDG
+548 
-559 KAVIYPSY
+559 
-567 DALMGRAAP
+567 
-576 ASVAEKSGE
+576 
-585 PAKAGYGKEQRRRRA
+585 
-600 ELRAKIKACE
+600 
-610 DEMEACG
+610 
-617 AREVELENE
+617 
-626 INSPEVYNDPQL
+626 
-638 LREKSDELSDLRFH
+638 
-652 QDELFAAWEAAVEE
+652 E
-666 QEQYEQSAGEE
+666 QEISFFL

>member
-1 MEERK
+1 MFSLYCVCLFPTALQELKVCRTDTYVIYPKHSKFMSIIIKDLSYTHTDKEVLFSNLNLIINSGEKTALTGNNGCGKSTLMRILAGEASPGTGSVHCSGHLYYVPQHFGQYDDRTVAQVLGIDRKLTALHAILNGDTAEEHFARLDNDWNIEERTQAVLHAWHLNGISLLRPLEGLSGGEKTRLFLAGMELKEPDTLLLDEPTNHLDTAGRKRLYDFVHRTSATVLVISHDRTLLNLLPAICELSRNGLACYGGNYDFYKEQKEVHRNALQQQLEEKEKALRLARKTAREMEERK

-207 GEKMRLAFC
+207 GEKMRLALC

-234 NHLDFATMEWL
+234 NNLDIESIEIITATIRNYQG
-245 ETYLKGYSG
+245 T
-254 AVLVVSHDRYFLD
+254 VLAVSHDRDFL
-267 NVCTKIWEVSFQ
+267 
-279 TMTTYKGNFSAYLPQ
+279 
-294 KEAADALRQK
+294 KE
-304 QHDADVALAEK
+304 
-315 LQDYIDRNLVRAS
+315 
-328 TTKMAQSRRKQ
+328 
-339 LEKLEITEAPQDET
+339 
-353 NQLKFRFEYDVEPW
+353 
-367 NELVLLKNLTIRI
+367 
-380 GDRTLLEPFT
+380 
-390 YTVCRGQRLII
+390 
-401 AGPNGAGK
+401 
-409 STLMQVLDGKRR
+409 
-421 PSGGMV
+421 
-427 RLGTGARPSIFAQQ
+427 TGI
-441 QNRIGAGRVIDVI
+441 
-454 WNKYPRMTELEVR
+454 
-467 SHLAKLGFRGE
+467 
-478 TVFKPC
+478 
-484 EALSGGE
+484 
-491 LARLRFAEIVLE
+491 
-503 RPNLLFLDEPTNHLD
+503 
-518 IYTRENLTEALMAYT
+518 
-533 GTLLLVTHD
+533 
-542 RHLMNS
+542 
-548 LACPILYLEDG
+548 
-559 KAVIYPSY
+559 
-567 DALMGRAAP
+567 
-576 ASVAEKSGE
+576 
-585 PAKAGYGKEQRRRRA
+585 
-600 ELRAKIKACE
+600 
-610 DEMEACG
+610 
-617 AREVELENE
+617 
-626 INSPEVYNDPQL
+626 
-638 LREKSDELSDLRFH
+638 
-652 QDELFAAWEAAVEE
+652 E
-666 QEQYEQSAGEE
+666 QEISFFL

>member
-1 MEERK
+1 MCHADTYVIYPEHSIFMSIIIKDLSYIHTDKEVLFSNLNLIINSGEKTALTGNNGCGKSTLMRILAGEASPGTGSVHCSGHLYYVPQHFGQYDGRTVAQVLGIDRKLTALHAILNGDTAEEHFARLDNDWNIEERTQAVLHAWHLNGISLLRPLEGLSGGEKTRLFLAGMELKEPDTLLLDEPTNHLDTAGRKRLYDFVHRTSATVLVISHDRTLLNLLPAICELSRNGLACYGGNYDFYKEQKEVHRNALQQQLEEKEKALRLARKTAREMEERK

-234 NHLDFATMEWL
+234 NNLDIESIEIITATIRNYQG
-245 ETYLKGYSG
+245 T
-254 AVLVVSHDRYFLD
+254 VLAVSHDRDFL
-267 NVCTKIWEVSFQ
+267 
-279 TMTTYKGNFSAYLPQ
+279 
-294 KEAADALRQK
+294 KE
-304 QHDADVALAEK
+304 
-315 LQDYIDRNLVRAS
+315 
-328 TTKMAQSRRKQ
+328 
-339 LEKLEITEAPQDET
+339 
-353 NQLKFRFEYDVEPW
+353 
-367 NELVLLKNLTIRI
+367 
-380 GDRTLLEPFT
+380 
-390 YTVCRGQRLII
+390 
-401 AGPNGAGK
+401 
-409 STLMQVLDGKRR
+409 
-421 PSGGMV
+421 
-427 RLGTGARPSIFAQQ
+427 TGI
-441 QNRIGAGRVIDVI
+441 
-454 WNKYPRMTELEVR
+454 
-467 SHLAKLGFRGE
+467 
-478 TVFKPC
+478 
-484 EALSGGE
+484 
-491 LARLRFAEIVLE
+491 
-503 RPNLLFLDEPTNHLD
+503 
-518 IYTRENLTEALMAYT
+518 
-533 GTLLLVTHD
+533 
-542 RHLMNS
+542 
-548 LACPILYLEDG
+548 
-559 KAVIYPSY
+559 
-567 DALMGRAAP
+567 
-576 ASVAEKSGE
+576 
-585 PAKAGYGKEQRRRRA
+585 
-600 ELRAKIKACE
+600 
-610 DEMEACG
+610 
-617 AREVELENE
+617 
-626 INSPEVYNDPQL
+626 
-638 LREKSDELSDLRFH
+638 
-652 QDELFAAWEAAVEE
+652 E
-666 QEQYEQSAGEE
+666 QEISFFL

>member
-1 MEERK
+1 MFSLYCVCLFPTALQELKVCRTDTYVIYPKHSKFMSIIIKDLSYTHTDKEVLFSNLNLIINSGEKTALTGNNGCGKSTLMRILAGEASPGTGSVHCSGHLYYVPQHFGQYDDRTVAQVLGIDRKLTALHAILNGDTAEEHFARLDNDWNIEERTQAVLHAWHLNGISLLRPLEGLSGGEKTRLFLAGMELKEPDTLLLDEPTNHLDTAGRKRLYDFVHRTSATVLVISHDRTLLNLLPAICELSRNGLACYGGNYDFYKEQKEVHRNALQQQLEEKEKALRLARKTAREMEERK

-78 HIGKILV
+78 HTGKILV

-234 NHLDFATMEWL
+234 NNLDIESIEIITATIRNYQG
-245 ETYLKGYSG
+245 T
-254 AVLVVSHDRYFLD
+254 VLAVSHDRDFL
-267 NVCTKIWEVSFQ
+267 
-279 TMTTYKGNFSAYLPQ
+279 
-294 KEAADALRQK
+294 KE
-304 QHDADVALAEK
+304 
-315 LQDYIDRNLVRAS
+315 
-328 TTKMAQSRRKQ
+328 
-339 LEKLEITEAPQDET
+339 
-353 NQLKFRFEYDVEPW
+353 
-367 NELVLLKNLTIRI
+367 
-380 GDRTLLEPFT
+380 
-390 YTVCRGQRLII
+390 
-401 AGPNGAGK
+401 
-409 STLMQVLDGKRR
+409 
-421 PSGGMV
+421 
-427 RLGTGARPSIFAQQ
+427 TGI
-441 QNRIGAGRVIDVI
+441 
-454 WNKYPRMTELEVR
+454 
-467 SHLAKLGFRGE
+467 
-478 TVFKPC
+478 
-484 EALSGGE
+484 
-491 LARLRFAEIVLE
+491 
-503 RPNLLFLDEPTNHLD
+503 
-518 IYTRENLTEALMAYT
+518 
-533 GTLLLVTHD
+533 
-542 RHLMNS
+542 
-548 LACPILYLEDG
+548 
-559 KAVIYPSY
+559 
-567 DALMGRAAP
+567 
-576 ASVAEKSGE
+576 
-585 PAKAGYGKEQRRRRA
+585 
-600 ELRAKIKACE
+600 
-610 DEMEACG
+610 
-617 AREVELENE
+617 
-626 INSPEVYNDPQL
+626 
-638 LREKSDELSDLRFH
+638 
-652 QDELFAAWEAAVEE
+652 E
-666 QEQYEQSAGEE
+666 QEISFFL

>member
-1 MEERK
+1 MSIIIKDLSYTHTDKEVLFSNLNLIINSGEKTALTGNNGCGKSTLMRILAGEAAPSAGSVHCSGHLYYVPQHFGQYDGRTVAQVLGIDRKLTALHAILNGDTAEEHFARLDNDWNIEERTQAVLHAWHLNGISLLRPLEGLSGGEKTRLFLAGMELKEPDTLLLDEPTNHLDTAGRKRLYDFVHRTSATVLVISHDRTLLNLLPAICELSRNGLACYGGNYDFYKEQKEVHRNALQQQLEEKEKALRLARKTAREMEERK

-234 NHLDFATMEWL
+234 NNLDIESIEIITATIRNYQG
-245 ETYLKGYSG
+245 T
-254 AVLVVSHDRYFLD
+254 VLAVSHDRDFLKE
-267 NVCTKIWEVSFQ
+267 TGIEQEISF
-279 TMTTYKGNFSAYLPQ
+279 FP
-294 KEAADALRQK
+294 
-304 QHDADVALAEK
+304 
-315 LQDYIDRNLVRAS
+315 
-328 TTKMAQSRRKQ
+328 
-339 LEKLEITEAPQDET
+339 
-353 NQLKFRFEYDVEPW
+353 
-367 NELVLLKNLTIRI
+367 KN
-380 GDRTLLEPFT
+380 
-390 YTVCRGQRLII
+390 
-401 AGPNGAGK
+401 
-409 STLMQVLDGKRR
+409 S
-421 PSGGMV
+421 
-427 RLGTGARPSIFAQQ
+427 
-441 QNRIGAGRVIDVI
+441 
-454 WNKYPRMTELEVR
+454 
-467 SHLAKLGFRGE
+467 
-478 TVFKPC
+478 
-484 EALSGGE
+484 
-491 LARLRFAEIVLE
+491 
-503 RPNLLFLDEPTNHLD
+503 
-518 IYTRENLTEALMAYT
+518 
-533 GTLLLVTHD
+533 
-542 RHLMNS
+542 
-548 LACPILYLEDG
+548 
-559 KAVIYPSY
+559 
-567 DALMGRAAP
+567 
-576 ASVAEKSGE
+576 
-585 PAKAGYGKEQRRRRA
+585 
-600 ELRAKIKACE
+600 AKICRIAK
-610 DEMEACG
+610 
-617 AREVELENE
+617 NE
-626 INSPEVYNDPQL
+626 RFTSVSPQ
-638 LREKSDELSDLRFH
+638 
-652 QDELFAAWEAAVEE
+652 
-666 QEQYEQSAGEE
+666 

>member
-1 MEERK
+1 MFSLYCVCLFPTALQELKVCRIDTYVIYPKHSKFMSIIIKDLSYTHTDKEVLFSNLNLIINSGEKTALTGNNGCGKSTLMRILAGEALPGTGSVHCSGHLYYVPQHFGQYDGRTVAQVLGIDRKLTALHAILNGDTAEEHFARLDNDWNIEERTQAVLHAWHLNGISLLRPLEGLSGGEKTRLFLAGMELKEPDTLLLDEPTNHLDTAGRKRLYDFVHRTSATVLVISHDRTLLNLLPAICELSRNGLACYGGNYDFYKEQKEVHRNALQQQLEEKEKALRLARKTAREMEERK

-64 QTNKLKTDFNASAL
+64 QTNKLKIDFNASAL

-234 NHLDFATMEWL
+234 NNLDIESIEIITATIRNYQG
-245 ETYLKGYSG
+245 T
-254 AVLVVSHDRYFLD
+254 VLAVSHDRDFL
-267 NVCTKIWEVSFQ
+267 
-279 TMTTYKGNFSAYLPQ
+279 
-294 KEAADALRQK
+294 KE
-304 QHDADVALAEK
+304 
-315 LQDYIDRNLVRAS
+315 
-328 TTKMAQSRRKQ
+328 
-339 LEKLEITEAPQDET
+339 
-353 NQLKFRFEYDVEPW
+353 
-367 NELVLLKNLTIRI
+367 
-380 GDRTLLEPFT
+380 
-390 YTVCRGQRLII
+390 
-401 AGPNGAGK
+401 
-409 STLMQVLDGKRR
+409 
-421 PSGGMV
+421 
-427 RLGTGARPSIFAQQ
+427 TGI
-441 QNRIGAGRVIDVI
+441 
-454 WNKYPRMTELEVR
+454 
-467 SHLAKLGFRGE
+467 
-478 TVFKPC
+478 
-484 EALSGGE
+484 
-491 LARLRFAEIVLE
+491 
-503 RPNLLFLDEPTNHLD
+503 
-518 IYTRENLTEALMAYT
+518 
-533 GTLLLVTHD
+533 
-542 RHLMNS
+542 
-548 LACPILYLEDG
+548 
-559 KAVIYPSY
+559 
-567 DALMGRAAP
+567 
-576 ASVAEKSGE
+576 
-585 PAKAGYGKEQRRRRA
+585 
-600 ELRAKIKACE
+600 
-610 DEMEACG
+610 
-617 AREVELENE
+617 
-626 INSPEVYNDPQL
+626 
-638 LREKSDELSDLRFH
+638 
-652 QDELFAAWEAAVEE
+652 E
-666 QEQYEQSAGEE
+666 QEISFFL

>member
-1 MEERK
+1 MCHADTYVIYPEHSIFMSIIIKDLSYIHTDKEVLFSNLNLIINSGEKTALTGNNGCGKSTLMRILAGEASPGTGSVHCSGHLYYVPQHFGQYDDRTVAQVLGIDRKLTALHAILNGDTAEEHFARLDNDWNIEERTQAVLHAWHLNGISLLRPLEGLSGGEKTRLFLAGMELKEPDTLLLDEPTNHLDTAGRKRLYDFVHRTSATVLVISHDRTLLNLLPAICELSRNGLACYGGNYDFYKEQKEVHRNALQQQLEEKEKALRLARKTAREMEERK

-183 TKTILNRYLFPQDV
+183 TKTILNRYLFPQE
-197 WNKPCSKLSG
+197 LSG

-234 NHLDFATMEWL
+234 NNLDIESIEIITATIRNYQG
-245 ETYLKGYSG
+245 T
-254 AVLVVSHDRYFLD
+254 VLAVSHDRDFL
-267 NVCTKIWEVSFQ
+267 
-279 TMTTYKGNFSAYLPQ
+279 
-294 KEAADALRQK
+294 KE
-304 QHDADVALAEK
+304 
-315 LQDYIDRNLVRAS
+315 
-328 TTKMAQSRRKQ
+328 
-339 LEKLEITEAPQDET
+339 
-353 NQLKFRFEYDVEPW
+353 
-367 NELVLLKNLTIRI
+367 
-380 GDRTLLEPFT
+380 
-390 YTVCRGQRLII
+390 
-401 AGPNGAGK
+401 
-409 STLMQVLDGKRR
+409 
-421 PSGGMV
+421 
-427 RLGTGARPSIFAQQ
+427 TGI
-441 QNRIGAGRVIDVI
+441 
-454 WNKYPRMTELEVR
+454 
-467 SHLAKLGFRGE
+467 
-478 TVFKPC
+478 
-484 EALSGGE
+484 
-491 LARLRFAEIVLE
+491 
-503 RPNLLFLDEPTNHLD
+503 
-518 IYTRENLTEALMAYT
+518 
-533 GTLLLVTHD
+533 
-542 RHLMNS
+542 
-548 LACPILYLEDG
+548 
-559 KAVIYPSY
+559 
-567 DALMGRAAP
+567 
-576 ASVAEKSGE
+576 
-585 PAKAGYGKEQRRRRA
+585 
-600 ELRAKIKACE
+600 
-610 DEMEACG
+610 
-617 AREVELENE
+617 
-626 INSPEVYNDPQL
+626 
-638 LREKSDELSDLRFH
+638 
-652 QDELFAAWEAAVEE
+652 E
-666 QEQYEQSAGEE
+666 QEISFFL